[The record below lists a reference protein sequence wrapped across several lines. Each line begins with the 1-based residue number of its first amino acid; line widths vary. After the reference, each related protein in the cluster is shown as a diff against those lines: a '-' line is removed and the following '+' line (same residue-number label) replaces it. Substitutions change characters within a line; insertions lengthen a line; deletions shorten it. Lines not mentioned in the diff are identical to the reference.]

1 MKIKSYKPYILAYG
15 FIAYRLEKLR
25 GAAAENEIGIKL
37 IQDGDLDT
45 IVRDLLVKPD
55 DNPSDTETAPVFP
68 FDMTESTSVDDK
80 AVSAVPEGKTT
91 STSVANKETNV
102 SMPDTAT
109 TMSAVDKAEATPT
122 DGVESESETHKT
134 ASIAIADD
142 TTPPELGLEFILFV
156 NTKQDALYVFIEV
169 LHKKELSVP
178 YKAGLTNKNID
189 WPLRD
194 LIAANRQ
201 EHEFI
206 KLYQGSKKAL
216 YFGAELYEKT
226 QDIQLLERLE
236 NLLAYI
242 KSIEKVQTDS
252 EQQADSEQ
260 DEAVRF
266 EELRLL
272 YNALAVK
279 INELVSGE
287 GANTLE

>member
-15 FIAYRLEKLR
+15 FIADRLEKLR

-45 IVRDLLVKPD
+45 IVRDLLVKPED
-55 DNPSDTETAPVFP
+55 KPSDTETASVFP
-68 FDMTESTSVDDK
+68 FDKTESTSVDDK
-80 AVSAVPEGKTT
+80 AVSAVPEDRMT
-91 STSVANKETNV
+91 STSVANKGTNV
-102 SMPDTAT
+102 SVPDTAAT
-109 TMSAVDKAEATPT
+109 VSSADKAEATPT
-122 DGVESESETHKT
+122 EGVASESEAHRVVNT
-134 ASIAIADD
+134 SPPDD
-142 TTPPELGLEFILFV
+142 ATPPEPGLEFILFV
-156 NTKQDALYVFIEV
+156 NMKQDALYAFIEV
-169 LHKKELSVP
+169 LHEKELSVP
-178 YKAGLTNKNID
+178 YKAGLTAKNID

-242 KSIEKVQTDS
+242 KSIEKVQTAS
-252 EQQADSEQ
+252 EQQADSER

-266 EELRLL
+266 EELRQL

-287 GANTLE
+287 GANT